1 MFYRLFRA
9 AAGLAL
15 RLFFRIETPVDP
27 HGGLK
32 LEGPVMY
39 VGNHPNGLID
49 PGVLFALSQRQVTF
63 LAKEPLFRTP
73 GIGAILRGL
82 GALPVFRKQDGPGDT
97 SKNEGTLTA
106 SVEALKQGR
115 VITIFP
121 EGKSHSEPQLAELK
135 TGAARIA
142 LEAVKQGADVKIVP
156 IGITYEAKNLFGSRV
171 HVDVGAPISP
181 SGEARELTTTIA
193 NALKSVTLNL
203 AAWEELPLIQT
214 AEELYALQLNS
225 RAGDTERLKAFAR
238 GVTVLRDE
246 QPERFEELKER
257 LVLFRSRLSL
267 LSMNADDVNSRFQPA
282 TVTWFVIRN
291 VLWLATLP
299 VFAIGMLVFAI
310 PYFLPLLAVRFAKP
324 DVDTESTVKVL
335 TAMVVGPVWW
345 ALLTALSWWQ
355 GGLVAG
361 LITFVTVPPLA
372 IFTRMFFERRAS
384 ALRDVRTFFV
394 LGSRKSLQQRLV
406 EEGREIAGDVE
417 KLVGELGA
425 RVA

>member
-9 AAGLAL
+9 AASLAL

-32 LEGPVMY
+32 LTGPVMY

-49 PGVLFALSQRQVTF
+49 PGVLFVLSQRQVTF

-97 SKNEGTLTA
+97 TKNEGTLTA

-142 LEAVKQGADVKIVP
+142 LEAVRQGADVKIVP
-156 IGITYEAKNLFGSRV
+156 VGITYEAKNLFGSRV

-214 AEELYALQLNS
+214 AEEVYALAQNS

-238 GVTVLRDE
+238 GVAVLRDE
-246 QPERFEELKER
+246 QPERLEELKAR
-257 LVLFRSRLSL
+257 LVHFRSRLSL
-267 LSMNADDVNSRFQPA
+267 LSMTADDVNSRFQPA
-282 TVTWFVIRN
+282 TVAWFVLRN

-299 VFAIGMLVFAI
+299 IFLVGMVTFAI
-310 PYFLPLLAVRFAKP
+310 PYFLPLLAVRVAKP

-335 TAMVVGPVWW
+335 TAMLVAPLWW
-345 ALLTALSWWQ
+345 LLLTALSYWQ
-355 GGLVAG
+355 GGAVSG
-361 LITFVTVPPLA
+361 LLTFALVPPLA
-372 IFTRMFFERRAS
+372 IFTRLFFERRAS
-384 ALRDVRTFFV
+384 ALRDIRTFFV
-394 LGSRKSLQQRLV
+394 LGSRKSLQQKLV
-406 EEGREIAGDVE
+406 EEGREIAGEVE
-417 KLVGELGA
+417 KLVGEYGA